1 MKKIFIN
8 IPEYGIDR
16 EDTEKTIRII
26 KHICGDVYLNDEV
39 KVIDFLIPS
48 YDERDDLDGFISALK
63 LMNECTVYVKLDSG
77 DVCDDLY
84 FALENAYNIYK
95 DEFEILDLSS
105 LTKQIAPQLYD

>member
-8 IPEYGIDR
+8 IPKYGIDR

-26 KHICGDVYLNDEV
+26 KNICGDIYLNDTV
-39 KVIDFLIPS
+39 KVIDFMIPS
-48 YDERDDLDGFISALK
+48 YDEIDSMDGFIDALK
-63 LMNECTVYVKLDSG
+63 LMNECVVYVKLDSG
-77 DVCDDLY
+77 DVYDDLY

-95 DEFEILDLSS
+95 DEFELLDLSR